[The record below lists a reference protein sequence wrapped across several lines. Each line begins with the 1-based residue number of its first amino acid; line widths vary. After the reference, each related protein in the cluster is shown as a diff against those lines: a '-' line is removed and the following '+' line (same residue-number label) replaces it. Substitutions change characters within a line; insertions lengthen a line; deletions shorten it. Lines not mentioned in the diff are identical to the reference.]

1 MRKQV
6 AYLGPK
12 GTYAE
17 KAANILSKLANFQT
31 PIFVP
36 CNGLHSVIKSI
47 AYNNCDAAVVPI
59 ENSVEGGVTA
69 TLDALWKFP
78 EIFISKAIVLP
89 IKHALI
95 SDGELSNISEV
106 LSHPQAL
113 AQCSEWLSENLPN
126 AIPLPTNSTSEAVK
140 MVKGSK
146 FRAAIGSKS
155 LIQIEGLKELAFPIN
170 DVQGNCTRFVLLS
183 KESNSKLA
191 NIASFAFSL
200 ISNKPGALLKALK
213 SVFSQYEL
221 ETIATEFAVISE
233 KVGDTVAQELNSF
246 DYVDVKSLDLTGLEI
261 AEEYRAAIEQKQ
273 IAGQQL
279 LRAKTE
285 VEIAEQEA
293 LRYETLNRSLDD
305 QVLFKL
311 FLDKWDGSTQ
321 VVPGLPGSEGGTPP
335 VIVGG
340 RR

>member
-17 KAANILSKLANFQT
+17 KAAEILSKLANYES

-36 CNGLHSVIKSI
+36 CKGLHSVIKSI

-78 EIFISKAIVLP
+78 SIKINKAIVLP

-95 SDGELSNISEV
+95 SSGDINMISEV

-113 AQCSEWLSENLPN
+113 AQCSEWLLENLPE
-126 AIPLPTNSTSEAVK
+126 AIMLPTNSTSEAVN
-140 MVKGSK
+140 MVKGST

-155 LIQIEGLKELAFPIN
+155 LVAIEGLKELAFPIN
-170 DVQGNCTRFVLLS
+170 DVPGNCTRFVLLTKQNLS
-183 KESNSKLA
+183 ESA

-200 ISNKPGALLKALK
+200 LSNQPGSLLKALNCIADLGFNMSK
-213 SVFSQYEL
+213 IESRPSKREL
-221 ETIATEFAVISE
+221 GEYII
-233 KVGDTVAQELNSF
+233 
-246 DYVDVKSLDLTGLEI
+246 YVDVEINEITNIKTFNILKNKLKPLCENLNDFGCYISKNIELE
-261 AEEYRAAIEQKQ
+261 
-273 IAGQQL
+273 
-279 LRAKTE
+279 
-285 VEIAEQEA
+285 
-293 LRYETLNRSLDD
+293 
-305 QVLFKL
+305 
-311 FLDKWDGSTQ
+311 
-321 VVPGLPGSEGGTPP
+321 
-335 VIVGG
+335 
-340 RR
+340 

>member
-17 KAANILSKLANFQT
+17 KAALILSRLSHFES
-31 PIFVP
+31 PLFLP
-36 CNGLHSVIKSI
+36 CNGLHSVIKSL

-78 EIFISKAIVLP
+78 ELNIIKAIVLP

-95 SDGELSNISEV
+95 SNGDMTTISEV

-113 AQCSEWLSENLPN
+113 AQCSEWLSENLPE
-126 AIPLPTNSTSEAVK
+126 AITLSTNSTSEAVN

-155 LIQIEGLKELAFPIN
+155 LIEIEGLKELAFPIN
-170 DVQGNCTRFVLLS
+170 DVPGNCTRFVLLS
-183 KESNSKLA
+183 KQTSYDLNNVA

-200 ISNKPGALLKALK
+200 LSNKPGALLKAINYIADFGFNMSK
-213 SVFSQYEL
+213 IESRPSKREL
-221 ETIATEFAVISE
+221 GEYIIYI
-233 KVGDTVAQELNSF
+233 DIDLNSNKSINDF
-246 DYVDVKSLDLTGLEI
+246 HNLKEKITPLCEHFVDFGFYSSENINLD
-261 AEEYRAAIEQKQ
+261 
-273 IAGQQL
+273 
-279 LRAKTE
+279 
-285 VEIAEQEA
+285 
-293 LRYETLNRSLDD
+293 
-305 QVLFKL
+305 
-311 FLDKWDGSTQ
+311 
-321 VVPGLPGSEGGTPP
+321 
-335 VIVGG
+335 
-340 RR
+340 

>member
-78 EIFISKAIVLP
+78 DIFINKAIVLP

-95 SDGELSNISEV
+95 SNGELSNISEV

-113 AQCSEWLSENLPN
+113 AQCSEWLSENIPN
-126 AIPLPTNSTSEAVK
+126 AIPLPTNSTSEAVN
-140 MVKGSK
+140 MIKGSK

-155 LIQIEGLKELAFPIN
+155 LIAIEGLK
-170 DVQGNCTRFVLLS
+170 
-183 KESNSKLA
+183 
-191 NIASFAFSL
+191 
-200 ISNKPGALLKALK
+200 
-213 SVFSQYEL
+213 
-221 ETIATEFAVISE
+221 AVSYTHLTLPT
-233 KVGDTVAQELNSF
+233 KVTV
-246 DYVDVKSLDLTGLEI
+246 
-261 AEEYRAAIEQKQ
+261 
-273 IAGQQL
+273 
-279 LRAKTE
+279 
-285 VEIAEQEA
+285 
-293 LRYETLNRSLDD
+293 
-305 QVLFKL
+305 
-311 FLDKWDGSTQ
+311 
-321 VVPGLPGSEGGTPP
+321 
-335 VIVGG
+335 
-340 RR
+340 

>member
-17 KAANILSKLANFQT
+17 KAAHILSKLANFQT

-78 EIFISKAIVLP
+78 EIFINKAIVLP

-126 AIPLPTNSTSEAVK
+126 AIPLPTNSTSEAVN
-140 MVKGSK
+140 MVKGSQ

-155 LIQIEGLKELAFPIN
+155 LTQIEGLKELAFPIN
-170 DVQGNCTRFVLLS
+170 DVPGNCTRFVLLS
-183 KESNSKLA
+183 KESNSNLA

-200 ISNKPGALLKALK
+200 ISNKPGALLKAINNIADFGFNMSKIESRPSKRELGEYIIYIDLEINNQNNIENLLK
-213 SVFSQYEL
+213 LKNDLKPLCNNFVDFGNYFSEN
-221 ETIATEFAVISE
+221 I
-233 KVGDTVAQELNSF
+233 ELN
-246 DYVDVKSLDLTGLEI
+246 
-261 AEEYRAAIEQKQ
+261 
-273 IAGQQL
+273 
-279 LRAKTE
+279 
-285 VEIAEQEA
+285 
-293 LRYETLNRSLDD
+293 
-305 QVLFKL
+305 
-311 FLDKWDGSTQ
+311 
-321 VVPGLPGSEGGTPP
+321 
-335 VIVGG
+335 
-340 RR
+340 